1 MSFHEFIHTLLIS
14 NPEAIRVAAWL
25 LERAP
30 RPQTLWFEA
39 LQMWDGT
46 AEGCWLL
53 NAAWHPSLYVSCSL
67 SKFWDHV
74 DKLVVVSLGNWLIAF
89 SLPGEGQQRGIPT
102 QSDGNGAHENN
113 LVIEAA
119 QFWRFARDQINV
131 GKCRLSLICPKVIMM
146 KQMNCWYWAL

>member
-46 AEGCWLL
+46 AEGC
-53 NAAWHPSLYVSCSL
+53 
-67 SKFWDHV
+67 
-74 DKLVVVSLGNWLIAF
+74 
-89 SLPGEGQQRGIPT
+89 
-102 QSDGNGAHENN
+102 
-113 LVIEAA
+113 
-119 QFWRFARDQINV
+119 
-131 GKCRLSLICPKVIMM
+131 
-146 KQMNCWYWAL
+146 